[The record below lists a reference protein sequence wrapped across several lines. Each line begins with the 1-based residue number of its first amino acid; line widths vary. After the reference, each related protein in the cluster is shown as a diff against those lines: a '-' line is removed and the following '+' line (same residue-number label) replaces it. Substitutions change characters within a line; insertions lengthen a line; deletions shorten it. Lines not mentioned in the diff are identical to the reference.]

1 MSPSVPGPVG
11 SLPALASAL
20 LALLLALLNI
30 LLHFVVIRPVT
41 RMAVIANEV
50 SMGKPDVPE
59 YVRPGKDEISSL
71 SQSFNR
77 MRLSLE
83 NAMKMLGE

>member
-1 MSPSVPGPVG
+1 MMRRF
-11 SLPALASAL
+11 AIAS
-20 LALLLALLNI
+20 
-30 LLHFVVIRPVT
+30 
-41 RMAVIANEV
+41 EV

-59 YVRPGKDEISSL
+59 YVRQGSDEIASL